1 MRGKPHPLILALQ
14 AERRLQGISREH
26 LARVTGYTPS
36 HLYAVETGHQGC
48 RIEIA
53 QDIAKALG
61 MELKLMETS
70 VSAKLEKRGD

>member
-1 MRGKPHPLILALQ
+1 MRGKPDRLILALI
-14 AERRLQGISREH
+14 AERRAQRMSREQ

-53 QDIAKALG
+53 QDIANALG
-61 MELKLMETS
+61 MEIVLKER
-70 VSAKLEKRGD
+70 RG